1 MAKKRQGVSSQ
12 QQRRAAKTRQQEQ
25 EGNDSRHDGTPSSSK
40 SYIILR
46 ATLPAGSFIPAV
58 ALQILAVGF
67 CLLLLHGRPNSFLS
81 FNAYLRPLMYD
92 TKYAMLKMLAG
103 MLLVQLYFA
112 MQLKLWSDRSTL
124 KKTPNASEEVQED
137 TGEDKQDIEVPS
149 ADKTSLP
156 NSVQGFLQSV
166 DFSKLDIAVSRG
178 VILIIHNVIDML
190 FTPY

>member
-1 MAKKRQGVSSQ
+1 
-12 QQRRAAKTRQQEQ
+12 
-25 EGNDSRHDGTPSSSK
+25 
-40 SYIILR
+40 
-46 ATLPAGSFIPAV
+46 
-58 ALQILAVGF
+58 
-67 CLLLLHGRPNSFLS
+67 
-81 FNAYLRPLMYD
+81 MYD